1 MRIGLLGMGEM
12 GFAFA
17 RRLIAQGHQVVGYDP
32 DPSRSESARN
42 AGVTAASSPAE
53 VARCADSVVILI
65 VQTQAHAENACLGP
79 DGCLGQIDTK
89 VLVVMSSL
97 NPEFV
102 QQLEGQ
108 TEALGG
114 HLVDATVGS
123 GAGDALK
130 GSMLVMVS
138 GKPQARVLA
147 EPVLGELADR
157 PEVVGDHVGEA
168 QVMKLITQVAM
179 GVNMAGAVESIRIAN
194 HFGLDLAD
202 TLRVVGRSPGAS
214 YISANWQFL
223 TEVIKSHNVEN
234 IHKDLRALISRGIE
248 GDLETPV
255 AAAAMYSL
263 RHDWPVAD
271 GAVAVAGQGR

>member
-1 MRIGLLGMGEM
+1 MRICLLGIGEM

-32 DPSRSESARN
+32 APSRSESARN
-42 AGVTAASSPAE
+42 ADVTVASSPAE
-53 VARCADSVVILI
+53 VARSADSVVILI
-65 VQTQAHAENACLGP
+65 VQTQAHAEDACLGP
-79 DGCLGQIDTK
+79 EGCLGEISTK
-89 VLVVMSSL
+89 VLLVMSSL

-102 QQLEGQ
+102 RQLEGQ
-108 TEALGG
+108 VEARGG

-130 GSMLVMVS
+130 GSMLVMVA
-138 GKPQARVLA
+138 GKPQARALA
-147 EPVLGELADR
+147 QPALGELADR
-157 PEVVGDHVGEA
+157 PEVVGDRAGDA

-179 GVNMAGAVESIRIAN
+179 SVNMAGVVESIRIAN
-194 HFGLDLAD
+194 HFGLDRAD

-214 YISANWQFL
+214 YISENWQFL
-223 TEVIKSHNVEN
+223 TEVIRPHNVEN
-234 IHKDLRALISRGIE
+234 IHKDLRALISRGVE

-263 RHDWPVAD
+263 RHDWPVAGD
-271 GAVAVAGQGR
+271 FPLA